1 MKTPYIFLILSVFFL
16 TGCSDSKTDKGAA
29 DTDSLVKKEV
39 SDTVTKMHERVV
51 VPIEGMSCM
60 ACVGKVKNT
69 LSELNGVNE
78 INVSLENKNAT
89 FLYNPK
95 QITIDEIEQIINNIG
110 YNAGP
115 SYKAIE

>member
-1 MKTPYIFLILSVFFL
+1 ML
-16 TGCSDSKTDKGAA
+16 TRCSDSKTDKEAA
-29 DTDSLVKKEV
+29 ETVSLGIKEV
-39 SDTVTKMHERVV
+39 SDTVAKMDEKVV

-89 FLYNPK
+89 FQYNP
-95 QITIDEIEQIINNIG
+95 QRIIVEEIEQIINDIG
-110 YNAGP
+110 YKAGP
-115 SYKAIE
+115 AYKAIE